1 MSGVNELL
9 KAAQRDFKL
18 CLKVESDFPDD
29 YAISGAAFHMQQSV
43 EKVLIATLRMYGVQP
58 LFTHNIAKLAAVC
71 KENNISLPAA
81 LDDVADTLTLWG
93 YSGRYDP
100 FVSFSLPKYQ
110 KAKQVYKE
118 LETRLEELL
127 NSSLSEQEKPKGPT
141 LSM

>member
-1 MSGVNELL
+1 MSGVTDLL
-9 KAAQRDFKL
+9 NAAQRDFKL
-18 CLKVESDFPDD
+18 CLKVESDLPDA
-29 YAISGAAFHMQQSV
+29 YAISGVAFHMQQSV
-43 EKVLIATLRMYGVQP
+43 EKVLIATLLMYGIQP
-58 LFTHNIAKLAAVC
+58 VFTHNIAKLAAAC
-71 KENNISLPAA
+71 KENNIALPTA

-127 NSSLSEQEKPKGPT
+127 NSSLSEQEKPKGPAP
-141 LSM
+141 SM